1 MATDRLYYND
11 CYLQCFDAT
20 VVAVHPDGAIELDRS
35 AFYPES
41 GGQSHDTGL
50 LNGQPVQRVVED
62 EDRLLHFVALG
73 ALPGDPVKGEIDW
86 ARRHDLMQHHTGQHL
101 LSAVAEECFGWGT
114 VGVHMSPETATVELA
129 VPDLSPAQIAGL
141 EEECN
146 RRIQQNLPVRIV
158 MYDSAEG
165 LPLRKATQR
174 TGPIRVVS
182 IGDLDHS
189 ACGGTH
195 LRATGEVGVL
205 VLGRAEKIR
214 KNTRIEFACGMRA
227 VRQCRQ
233 RTDWLSEVAAVFQTA
248 PQSAASLAA
257 AQRDELLRLNK
268 QMQALQVADAARQGR
283 EARARTGYASG
294 GTVYAVRFVTGA
306 IGDAERAFAQ
316 AFCGAA
322 IAGGAELSA
331 EAPSVLLTAAA
342 DTGAFLL
349 CASSAAGFDAKAWLA
364 EAATTVPAK
373 GGGTALMVSGRIQ
386 QAGDLPRFVAL
397 LPVAPIELPRIPGD

>member
-11 CYLQCFDAT
+11 CYLQAFDAT
-20 VVAVHPDGAIELDRS
+20 VVAVRPDGAVELDRS

-50 LNGQPVQRVVED
+50 LNGQPVVRVVE
-62 EDRLLHFVALG
+62 EEERVLHFGALG
-73 ALPGDPVKGEIDW
+73 ALPGDAVKGEIDW

-114 VGVHMSPETATVELA
+114 VSVHMSPETATVELA
-129 VPDLSPAQIAGL
+129 VPDLSAARIAAL

-146 RRIQQNLPVRIV
+146 RRIQQNLPVRMA

-195 LRATGEVGVL
+195 VRATGEVGLL

-214 KNTRIEFACGMRA
+214 KNTRIEFTCGLRA

-268 QMQALQVADAARQGR
+268 QIQALQVAEAARQGR
-283 EARARTGYASG
+283 DVRARIGSPSG
-294 GTVYAVRFVTGA
+294 ETVYAVRFVDGA
-306 IGDAERAFAQ
+306 IGDAARAFAQ

-322 IAGGAELSA
+322 NPAGAQTGPQAQ
-331 EAPSVLLTAAA
+331 SVLMTAAV

-349 CASSAAGFDAKAWLA
+349 CAGSDAGFDAKAWLA
-364 EAATTVPAK
+364 EASATVPAK
-373 GGGTALMVSGRIQ
+373 GGGTASMVSGRIQ
-386 QAGDLPRFVAL
+386 QPGDLTRFVAL
-397 LPVAPIELPRIPGD
+397 LPVAPVELSVPPGD